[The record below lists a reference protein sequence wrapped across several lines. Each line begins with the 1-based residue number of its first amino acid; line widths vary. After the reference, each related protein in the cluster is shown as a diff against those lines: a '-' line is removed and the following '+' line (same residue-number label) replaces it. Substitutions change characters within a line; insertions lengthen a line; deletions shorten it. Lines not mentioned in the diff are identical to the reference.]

1 MRNKVLI
8 IVGSI
13 LIAFG
18 VFQIIS
24 YFLKVNFLAILFA
37 LGLII
42 LGVILLLRPNFK
54 LLGPGAKFHP
64 ICEINRNTQWT
75 AQNEEIWTFIG
86 DIHLD
91 LSRADIPPGETT
103 IRIFGFV
110 GDIEVLAV
118 EDIGIS
124 ISSAGFLNQTNFL
137 GHKREIFFTPVRYKS
152 DNYSD
157 FDRRIHLEYMGFVV
171 ESDLELV
178 M

>member
-1 MRNKVLI
+1 
-8 IVGSI
+8 

-18 VFQIIS
+18 VLQIFS

-42 LGVILLLRPNFK
+42 LGIILLLRPNIG
-54 LLGPGAKFHP
+54 LLGPGAKFRP
-64 ICEINRNTQWT
+64 ICEINRNTEWI

-103 IRIFGFV
+103 IRIFGFI
-110 GDIEVLAV
+110 GDIELLSAQ
-118 EDIGIS
+118 DIGIS
-124 ISSAGFLNQTNFL
+124 FSSAGFLNQTSFL
-137 GHKREIFFTPVRYKS
+137 GQKREVFFTPVSYES
-152 DNYSD
+152 DN
-157 FDRRIHLEYMGFVV
+157 FTEFERRIRIEIMGFVV
-171 ESDLELV
+171 ESNLELV